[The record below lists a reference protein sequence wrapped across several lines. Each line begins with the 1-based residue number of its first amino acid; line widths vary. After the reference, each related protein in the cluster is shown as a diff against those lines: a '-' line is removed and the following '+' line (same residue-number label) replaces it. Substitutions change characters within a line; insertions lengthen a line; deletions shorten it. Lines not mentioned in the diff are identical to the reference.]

1 MFPTLVV
8 SQPTT
13 TTLYAMGQNLVWLGL
28 FLFGLISQLT
38 SRVHGKSWLYWPVTQ
53 YAVVVK
59 HGDAVID
66 PML

>member
-1 MFPTLVV
+1 
-8 SQPTT
+8 
-13 TTLYAMGQNLVWLGL
+13 MGQNLVWLGL
-28 FLFGLISQLT
+28 FWFGLISQLT